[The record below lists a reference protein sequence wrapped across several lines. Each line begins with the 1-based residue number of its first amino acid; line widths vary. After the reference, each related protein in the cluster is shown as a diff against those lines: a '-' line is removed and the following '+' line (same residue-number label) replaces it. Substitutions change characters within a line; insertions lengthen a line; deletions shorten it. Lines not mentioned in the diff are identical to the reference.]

1 MLAVVR
7 KPRTKTPI
15 FEVRGEIPEDVLAF
29 LRKAYKVEIDDD
41 EEYVNLMETDWHKE
55 MKAKRTPGKAMRI
68 YRENFGYSQTKLG
81 ELLGGLSRQNVS
93 GMENNRR
100 GISKEMAKKL
110 SKIFKVPIDR
120 FI

>member
-15 FEVRGEIPEDVLAF
+15 FEVKGEIPEDVLAF
-29 LRKAYKVEIDDD
+29 LREGYTVEIDD
-41 EEYVNLMETDWHKE
+41 EEYVNLMETDWYRG

-68 YRENFGYSQTKLG
+68 YRENFEYSQTKLG
-81 ELLGGLSRQNVS
+81 EMLGGLSRQNVS
-93 GMENNRR
+93 GMENDRR
-100 GISKEMAKKL
+100 GISKDMAKKL
-110 SKIFKVPIDR
+110 SQIFKVPVSR